1 MVPLV
6 DTSMVNLIIDFIFV
20 PNKNPMNTRYILLI
34 IIICTSAFAKAQKIT
49 GTVLSENNERLP
61 YANVLLTGVDGGLIK
76 ATITKEN
83 GNYTIQGIKAGSYV
97 LKVSFIGYKISEKSI
112 VLSQRDIEVP
122 SIQLIPLSEALDE
135 VTLVAQRPIIQV
147 EPDKTI
153 FNVAGTISSAGNNGL
168 ELLRKAPGVRLDNGN
183 NVIVEGKTGV
193 LIYIDGRQSYLQGDD
208 LTAFLQ
214 SLQADTIDSIEIITQ
229 PSSRFDAAG
238 NAGII
243 NIRLKREKGL
253 GTRGSVSSTLT
264 VGNYA
269 RTNNSLS
276 LTSRLK
282 KWNLYGSYSN
292 YLGRSTSFID
302 LYRTQGDKI
311 FDAQTD
317 SEYESFSNNFRVGAD
332 HYLSKKSTLGTIVS
346 INLNES
352 DARSNSQTPI
362 IDRGSGVIDSIL
374 RAPNSSENMTVNIT
388 TNLNYRYQD
397 TLGTN
402 FSVDI
407 DYGRF
412 TRDRLNYQPNF
423 YVTPDGAILNEVIT
437 NQETP
442 IDIEIYAAKADYEQK
457 LGDGSFETGAK
468 VSQVLTDN
476 VFKFYDVVN
485 GDEILNNTRS
495 NQFKYD
501 EKIYAAYAKYN
512 LGKGNWK
519 FQGGLRLESTNS
531 QGNLTAA
538 NENIN
543 ESVNRKYTDV
553 FPSAGI
559 THQIGQKNSLAFSY
573 SRRIQRPNYQDL
585 NPFEY
590 QLDELSFRRGNP
602 FLQPQY
608 TDNFKISH
616 TFKYTLTTSLS
627 YSHVSDFFA
636 QVTEAV
642 GENQNFI
649 STRNV
654 ADQEVYNLSLSYPF
668 KVNDWWRAYANIY
681 SSYSN
686 YTATNS
692 AFISRSQETF
702 GFYAQ
707 NTFSLPANIKFEISG
722 WYSSPSIWGGTY
734 ETESLG
740 SLNLAIQRSW
750 KKWTAKVTVNDVL
763 YTIPWRGVTQFGDLH
778 IEGRG
783 GSDSR
788 NVNFYLQYSFGNN
801 DVKDSKNRK
810 GGVEDEK
817 SRIDG

>member
-1 MVPLV
+1 
-6 DTSMVNLIIDFIFV
+6 
-20 PNKNPMNTRYILLI
+20 MNAKHFLLA
-34 IIICTSAFAKAQKIT
+34 IIICISAFAKAQKIS
-49 GTVLSENNERLP
+49 GTVLTENNEPLP
-61 YANVLLTGVDGGLIK
+61 FANVLLNDVDGGLVK
-76 ATITKEN
+76 ATITQEN
-83 GNYTIQGIKAGSYV
+83 GNYTIQNIAAGSYV
-97 LKVSFIGYKISEKSI
+97 LKVSFIGYEINERSF
-112 VLSQRDIEVP
+112 VLSKQNEVIP
-122 SIQLIPLSEALDE
+122 TIILIPSSESLDE
-135 VTLVAQRPIIQV
+135 VTLIAEKPIIQV

-153 FNVAGTISSAGNNGL
+153 FNVSGILSSAGNNGL

-183 NVIVEGKTGV
+183 NIIVEGKTGV

-208 LTAFLQ
+208 LKAFLQ

-264 VGNYA
+264 VGDYA
-269 RTNNSLS
+269 RSNNSLS

-282 KWNLYGSYSN
+282 KWNLYGTYSN
-292 YLGRSTSFID
+292 YVGRSTGFID

-317 SEYESFSNNFRVGAD
+317 SEYQSFSNNFRFGAD
-332 HYLSKKSTLGTIVS
+332 NYLTQKSTLGAMVS
-346 INLNES
+346 VNLNDSES
-352 DARSNSQTPI
+352 RSNSRTPI

-374 RAPNSSENMTVNIT
+374 RAPNSSENMTTNLT

-397 TLGTN
+397 TLGTI
-402 FSVDI
+402 FSVDV
-407 DYGRF
+407 DYGRY
-412 TRDRLNYQPNF
+412 TRDRFNNQPNI
-423 YVTPDGAILNEVIT
+423 YVTPEGDILNEVIT

-442 IDIEIYAAKADYEQK
+442 IDIDIYAAKADYEQK
-457 LGDGSFETGAK
+457 LSKGTFETGAK

-485 GDEILNNTRS
+485 GNDILNTNRS
-495 NQFKYD
+495 NQFTYD

-512 LGKGNWK
+512 FGNGEWK
-519 FQGGLRLESTNS
+519 FQGGLRLESTDS
-531 QGNLTAA
+531 QGNLTA
-538 NENIN
+538 ENQNSN
-543 ESVNRKYTDV
+543 ESVSRRYTDL

-559 THQIGQKNSLAFSY
+559 THQIGQKNSLALTY

-602 FLQPQY
+602 FLRPQY

-616 TFKYTLTTSLS
+616 TYKYTLTTSLS
-627 YSHVSDFFA
+627 YSYVSDFFA

-642 GENQNFI
+642 GENKNFI

-668 KVNDWWRAYANIY
+668 KVSDWWRAYANVY
-681 SSYSN
+681 GSYSQ
-686 YTATNS
+686 YTATNP
-692 AFISRSQETF
+692 AFVSRSQETF

-707 NTFSLPANIKFEISG
+707 NTFSLPANLKFEVSG
-722 WYSSPSIWGGTY
+722 WFSSPSIWGGTY

-740 SLNLAIQRSW
+740 SLNLALQRTW
-750 KKWTAKVTVNDVL
+750 KKWTAKLTVNDVL
-763 YTIPWRGVTQFGDLH
+763 YTIPWRGITQFGDLH
-778 IEGRG
+778 IAGRG

-788 NVNFYLQYSFGNN
+788 NVNFYIQYSFGNN
-801 DVKDSKNRK
+801 EVKDAKNRK

-817 SRIDG
+817 GRIDG